1 MNRELL
7 EKPFDPAQIK
17 QREGTFGNILDY
29 VEAHAVIQRL
39 NDAFEGN
46 WSFEVVKHEIV
57 EDEVV
62 VLGKLAADGL
72 AKMQFGNS
80 RITKVEE
87 DGTVVSMGD
96 DFKAAATDSMK
107 KCATLLGVGLH
118 LYGENHKTGI
128 SPKNYPESK
137 GKTPGQQGKIPMG
150 GNYTQEKSLR
160 LTNKQL
166 ATIFSIG
173 KGKGLSNK
181 DIKSKT
187 IEVFNKQPEFLT
199 KREASTIIKEL
210 IGLSV
215 VEGGDE

>member
-7 EKPFDPAQIK
+7 EKPFDPDQIK
-17 QREGTFGNILDY
+17 QREGTYGNTLDY

-46 WSFEVVKHEIV
+46 WSFEVIKHEIV
-57 EDEVV
+57 EEEVV
-62 VLGKLAADGL
+62 VLGKLSAEGL
-72 AKMQFGNS
+72 AKMQFGNA
-80 RITKVEE
+80 RITKAEE
-87 DGTVVSMGD
+87 DGAIVSMGD

-107 KCATLLGVGLH
+107 KCATLFGVGLH
-118 LYGENHKTGI
+118 LYGENSKTVI
-128 SPKNYPESK
+128 SPRNHPGST
-137 GKTPGQQGKIPMG
+137 GKTPGEGKIYP
-150 GNYTQEKSLR
+150 EESSR

-181 DIKSKT
+181 DIKAKA

-199 KREASTIIKEL
+199 KREASTLIKEL

-215 VEGGDE
+215 VEGRDE

>member
-7 EKPFDPAQIK
+7 EKPFGPAQIK
-17 QREGTFGNILDY
+17 QREGSFGNTLDY

-46 WSFEVVKHEIV
+46 WSFEIIKHEIL
-57 EDEVV
+57 EEEVV
-62 VLGKLAADGL
+62 VLGKLAAEGL

-80 RITKVEE
+80 RITKVKK
-87 DGTVVSMGD
+87 DGTLVSMGD

-118 LYGENHKTGI
+118 LYGENSKAGT
-128 SPKNYPESK
+128 SPKKN
-137 GKTPGQQGKIPMG
+137 PGQHEKITLKGTFNSEDP
-150 GNYTQEKSLR
+150 TR
-160 LTNKQL
+160 LTNKLL

-173 KGKGLSNK
+173 KSKGLSNK
-181 DIKSKT
+181 DIKAKA

-199 KREASTIIKEL
+199 KREASTLIKEL

-215 VEGGDE
+215 VEGQDE

>member
-17 QREGTFGNILDY
+17 QREGSFGNTLDY

-46 WSFEVVKHEIV
+46 WSFEIVKHEIV
-57 EDEVV
+57 ENEVV
-62 VLGKLAADGL
+62 VLGRLAAEGL
-72 AKMQFGNS
+72 AKMQFGNA
-80 RITKVEE
+80 RITKDEGE
-87 DGTVVSMGD
+87 GTVISMGD

-118 LYGENHKTGI
+118 LYGENGKTGI
-128 SPKNYPESK
+128 SPKNGPVSK
-137 GKTPGQQGKIPMG
+137 EKTSGQAAKVSQG
-150 GNYTQEKSLR
+150 GNPNQEKSSR

-166 ATIFSIG
+166 TTIFSIG

-181 DIKSKT
+181 DIKAKA

-199 KREASTIIKEL
+199 KGEASTLIKEL
-210 IGLSV
+210 FGLSV
-215 VEGGDE
+215 VEGRDE

>member
-17 QREGTFGNILDY
+17 QREGNFGNTLDY

-46 WSFEVVKHEIV
+46 WSFEIVKHEV
-57 EDEVV
+57 LDEEVV
-62 VLGKLAADGL
+62 VLGKLAAEGL
-72 AKMQFGNS
+72 AKMQFGNTS
-80 RITKVEE
+80 ITKAET
-87 DGTVVSMGD
+87 DGTIVSMGD
-96 DFKAAATDSMK
+96 DLKAAATDSMK

-118 LYGENHKTGI
+118 LYGENNKTGNL
-128 SPKNYPESK
+128 PKKNPGQL
-137 GKTPGQQGKIPMG
+137 GKAPGQQGKIPQE
-150 GNYTQEKSLR
+150 GNPNREESSR

-166 ATIFSIG
+166 TTIFSIG

-181 DIKSKT
+181 DIKAKA

-199 KREASTIIKEL
+199 KREASTLIKEL
-210 IGLSV
+210 LGLSV
-215 VEGGDE
+215 VEGRDE

>member
-17 QREGTFGNILDY
+17 QREGTFGNTLDY
-29 VEAHAVIQRL
+29 VEAHAVIQRR

-46 WSFEVVKHEIV
+46 WSFEIVKHEIV
-57 EDEVV
+57 EEEVV
-62 VLGKLAADGL
+62 VLGKLAAEGL
-72 AKMQFGNS
+72 AKMQFGNA

-87 DGTVVSMGD
+87 DGTIVSMGD
-96 DFKAAATDSMK
+96 DLKAAATDSMK

-118 LYGENHKTGI
+118 LYGENSKTGF
-128 SPKNYPESK
+128 SPKKNPDQK
-137 GKTPGQQGKIPMG
+137 GKIFSQQGKISPE
-150 GNYTQEKSLR
+150 GNPNQEKSSR

-173 KGKGLSNK
+173 KSKGLSNK
-181 DIKSKT
+181 DIKGKA

-199 KREASTIIKEL
+199 KREASTLIKEL

-215 VEGGDE
+215 VEGWDE